1 MAINIPGSAFHG
13 ISNLGSSAPEAG
25 FYAVDI
31 VTIETSPTDKPGT
44 RRFHAQFETG
54 FKMFEFV
61 SLAYDENGHP
71 IQGLDEQQV
80 RGRMAALQ
88 TILASLGYNKSDI
101 DQADSIN
108 ESWFLS
114 SMNNGRKAHV
124 EFVPGQKGVQKS
136 YHKIKSWVT
145 KTQYDAMKAVT
156 ANTQTVEATP
166 SVATAPIP
174 AVTANGA
181 PVPSSG
187 VALPPPASAAQN
199 IVS

>member
-13 ISNLGSSAPEAG
+13 ISNLGSTAPEAG
-25 FYAVDI
+25 FYSVDI
-31 VTIETSPTDKPGT
+31 VTIEKAPTDKPGT
-44 RRFHAQFETG
+44 RRFHVQFENG

-61 SLAYDENGHP
+61 SLDYDENGRP
-71 IQGLDEQQV
+71 LQGWDEQQV

-88 TILASLGYNKSDI
+88 TILASIGYTKADI
-101 DQADSIN
+101 DKADSIN
-108 ESWFLS
+108 ESWFIS

-145 KTQYDAMKAVT
+145 KAQHDAMKTAT
-156 ANTQTVEATP
+156 ANPKAVEA
-166 SVATAPIP
+166 AP
-174 AVTANGA
+174 AVVAAPPVTTNGA
-181 PVPSSG
+181 PVPSAG